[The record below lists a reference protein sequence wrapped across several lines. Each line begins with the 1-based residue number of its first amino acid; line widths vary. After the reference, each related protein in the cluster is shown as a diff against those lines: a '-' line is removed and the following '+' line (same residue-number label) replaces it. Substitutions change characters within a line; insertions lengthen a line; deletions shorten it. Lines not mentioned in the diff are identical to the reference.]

1 MNRRELLKFLTALG
15 VVGTPGISKSVFAQ
29 GLGIG
34 VIATRFF
41 PSPDYNRL
49 TIELNGEPTFKTFVL
64 ENPNRIV
71 IDLPTLSNTGIIES
85 LDYKKITENNII
97 SNIRTGQFDEKT
109 TRLVLELN
117 RALSVE
123 PKIFTLKPIDM
134 YNHRLVIDVYSNN
147 QISNLYLDKELD
159 DLIANLSNDSPPLE
173 QPKLIAQ
180 NTPRISE
187 QPVKVVEKPRI
198 ISGKKF
204 IIAIDAGHGGEDPGA
219 IGKGGL
225 YEKTVT
231 LQIAKKLERLINNT
245 PGYAAVMT
253 RNGDYFV
260 PLGVRVAKARKANA
274 DLFISIHAD
283 ASPNGAPHGSS
294 VYALSENGATSVTA
308 KWLAN
313 KENSADLIGGVPTFS
328 KDKNLSKVL
337 LELSTAAQISHSK
350 ILGQHILNDIAK
362 YNKLHKRNVEQ
373 AGFAVLKAP
382 DIPSILIETG
392 FISNRDEERKLQNP
406 QHQDKLVSSIF
417 YGIDN
422 YIRNYK
428 NT

>member
-1 MNRRELLKFLTALG
+1 MNRRELLKILTAFG
-15 VVGTPGISKSVFAQ
+15 VVSTTGLSKSVFAQ
-29 GLGIG
+29 NLNIG
-34 VIATRFF
+34 VIASRFF
-41 PSPDYNRL
+41 PSADYNRL
-49 TIELNGEPTFKTFVL
+49 TIELNKEPSFKTFLL

-71 IDLPTLSNTGIIES
+71 IDLPSLYNTDIIEN

-97 SNIRTGQFDEKT
+97 KNIRTGQFDEKT
-109 TRLVLELN
+109 TRIVLELN
-117 RALSVE
+117 KALSVE

-147 QISNLYLDKELD
+147 QVSSLYLDKELD
-159 DLIANLSNDSPPLE
+159 DLIANLTNNSVKLE
-173 QPKLIAQ
+173 EPKLIVQ
-180 NTPRISE
+180 NTTRINQ
-187 QPVKVVEKPRI
+187 QPERIIEKPRV

-231 LQIAKKLERLINNT
+231 LQIAKKLEKLINST
-245 PGYAAVMT
+245 PGYSAVMT
-253 RNGDYFV
+253 RDGDYFV
-260 PLGVRVAKARKANA
+260 PLGVRVAKARKAKA

-308 KWLAN
+308 RWLAS
-313 KENSADLIGGVPTFS
+313 KENAADLIGGVPTYS

-337 LELSTAAQISHSK
+337 LELSTSAQISHSK
-350 ILGQHILNDIAK
+350 ILGQHILSDISR
-362 YNKLHKRNVEQ
+362 YNKLHKKNVEQ

-392 FISNRDEERKLQNP
+392 FISNRDEEKKLQNA
-406 QHQDKLVSSIF
+406 QHQDKLVNSIF
-417 YGIDN
+417 YGIDK
-422 YIRNYK
+422 YVRNYK